1 MVIWQKLILLIA
13 ETYKQLSLKKGDR
26 KMKKLFQ
33 EPEVNVEKFAV
44 EDVITTSGD
53 DTVITPGGNE
63 TPGGGGL

>member
-1 MVIWQKLILLIA
+1 
-13 ETYKQLSLKKGDR
+13 
-26 KMKKLFQ
+26 MKKLFQ